1 MFTIHCKKKKLKELL
16 KTLNAVYTFEKIV
29 LLPFHVKIAFIQN
42 VFKIGHNSLKKLR

>member
-29 LLPFHVKIAFIQN
+29 LLPFHVKIAFIQTSS
-42 VFKIGHNSLKKLR
+42 KLATTAKKLR